1 MPVQIGTSLPITE
14 FGPDLNAVRDFAQA
28 ADDMGYK
35 VLSML
40 DHVLGA
46 DPQYH
51 PEVANFYYTHESYIH
66 EPFTLMGY
74 LAAITNNITMG
85 TSIMIL
91 AQRQT
96 SLVAKQAAEVDVL
109 SGGRIRLGI
118 GVGWNPV
125 EYEALGEDFHTR
137 GRKFEEQIE
146 VLRLLWTQ
154 EKVNYQGRFHTITEA
169 GINPLPVQ
177 RPIPLWIGQGN
188 PHNPVPREHIL
199 RRIGRMA
206 DGMFPLFPPDD
217 AGREVIDRIKGY
229 AKEAGR
235 DPDALGVQG
244 RVVMSRG
251 SNAED
256 WIASMKQWEGIG
268 ATYISVGTGGLG
280 FESPQEH
287 IDAIRRFK
295 DEVGLD

>member
-14 FGPDLNAVRDFAQA
+14 FGPDLNAVMDFAQA
-28 ADDMGYK
+28 ADDLGYK
-35 VLSML
+35 ILSML

-125 EYEALGEDFHTR
+125 EYEALGGGLPHPWQEVRRANRGPAPAVDPGEGKLRRPLPHDNR
-137 GRKFEEQIE
+137 GRHQP
-146 VLRLLWTQ
+146 LA
-154 EKVNYQGRFHTITEA
+154 GAEA
-169 GINPLPVQ
+169 HSSVD
-177 RPIPLWIGQGN
+177 RP
-188 PHNPVPREHIL
+188 RK
-199 RRIGRMA
+199 
-206 DGMFPLFPPDD
+206 PP
-217 AGREVIDRIKGY
+217 
-229 AKEAGR
+229 
-235 DPDALGVQG
+235 
-244 RVVMSRG
+244 
-251 SNAED
+251 
-256 WIASMKQWEGIG
+256 
-268 ATYISVGTGGLG
+268 
-280 FESPQEH
+280 
-287 IDAIRRFK
+287 
-295 DEVGLD
+295 